1 LHDYRLYFLDGT
13 HIVEAA
19 TLCCEHDAEAMS
31 RARALRRKL
40 ELWHRDR
47 LVATIDGIDAIRK

>member
-1 LHDYRLYFLDGT
+1 LDGA
-13 HIVEAA
+13 HFVEAE

-31 RARALRRKL
+31 RARALRRRL